1 MVSAPSRRRPR
12 QQRRVPRQDRSRATV
27 AFVLEAA
34 AQVFAERGY
43 AATTNEIAARAGVS
57 VGSLY
62 QYFADKDALLVAL
75 AERHLDEAHA
85 RLQSALV
92 DAPAERDQLVRRVI
106 EVVVEL
112 NRPSALHTVLYQA
125 APRTPELVTVLDRVR
140 DGLAQVAAALLTSD
154 GVDPQIA
161 QRRGHALVVAVDAA
175 IHEHVLA
182 ADDAADEQARIDDVI
197 VLTTATLAAYAD
209 PTPARP

>member
-1 MVSAPSRRRPR
+1 MAAPRSRQKARHP
-12 QQRRVPRQDRSRATV
+12 RRVPRQDRAHATV

-57 VGSLY
+57 IGSLY

-75 AERHLDEAHA
+75 AERHLAEAMA
-85 RLQSALV
+85 QLQAVLA
-92 DAPAERDQLVRRVI
+92 DAPTDRERLIERVI
-106 EVVVEL
+106 EAVVDL

-125 APRTPELVTVLDRVR
+125 APRTPELVAVLDRLR
-140 DGLAQVAAALLTSD
+140 DDLAAAVAALLVLD
-154 GVDPQIA
+154 GVEPQVA

-175 IHEHVLA
+175 VHEHVLA
-182 ADDAADEQARIDDVI
+182 AHDPDDERARIEDV
-197 VLTTATLAAYAD
+197 VTLTTATIAAYTD
-209 PTPARP
+209 

>member
-1 MVSAPSRRRPR
+1 MSAPRLRQKARHPRRM
-12 QQRRVPRQDRSRATV
+12 PRQDRAHATV

-57 VGSLY
+57 IGSLY

-75 AERHLDEAHA
+75 AERHLAEAMA
-85 RLQSALV
+85 QLQAVLA
-92 DAPAERDQLVRRVI
+92 DAPTDRELLIERVI
-106 EVVVEL
+106 EAVVDL

-125 APRTPELVTVLDRVR
+125 APRTPELVAVLDRLR
-140 DGLAQVAAALLTSD
+140 DDLAATVAALLVLD
-154 GVDPQIA
+154 GVEPQVA

-175 IHEHVLA
+175 VHEHVLA
-182 ADDAADEQARIDDVI
+182 AHDPDDERARIADV
-197 VLTTATLAAYAD
+197 VTLTSATLAAY
-209 PTPARP
+209 TR